1 MYPLHFTTFEGT
13 IIMEGKVVIVTGGSS
28 GIGKA
33 LAEEFGRHGA
43 KVLITGRKQ
52 DQLNLVTLEL
62 QKKGITISSLVA
74 DAGHEMDNKKM
85 VEEALRLYGKIDV
98 LINNAG
104 ISMRVLFED
113 LQLDVF
119 RQLMDTNFYGTVYA
133 TKYALPHILASKGSI
148 LGISSVNGR
157 RASPARTAYSASKF
171 AMEGF
176 LESLRTEV
184 MKRGVHVLCV
194 CPGFTASNI
203 RNAALTSDGTQ
214 QGESPRDEK
223 KMMSA
228 EEVARHVYRATVNR
242 KRDLILTT
250 QGKLAVV
257 LNKFFPAMMDK
268 IIYYVMAKEPNS
280 RFK

>member
-1 MYPLHFTTFEGT
+1 
-13 IIMEGKVVIVTGGSS
+13 MEGKVIIVTGGSS

-33 LAEEFGRHGA
+33 LAEEFGKHGG
-43 KVLITGRKQ
+43 KILITGRKQ
-52 DQLNLVTLEL
+52 DQLHRVTLEL
-62 QKKGITISSLVA
+62 QKKGITIASIVA
-74 DAGHEMDNKKM
+74 DAGREPDNKKM

-133 TKYALPHILASKGSI
+133 TKYALPHILESKGSI

-242 KRDLILTT
+242 KRDLILTV

-257 LNKFFPAMMDK
+257 LNKFFPGMMDK

>member
-1 MYPLHFTTFEGT
+1 MK
-13 IIMEGKVVIVTGGSS
+13 GKVVIVTGGSS

-33 LAEEFGRHGA
+33 LAEEFGKHGA
-43 KVLITGRKQ
+43 KILITGRKQ
-52 DQLNLVTLEL
+52 EQLSTVTKEL
-62 QKKGITISSLVA
+62 QDKGITISSIVA
-74 DAGHEMDNKKM
+74 NAGQEQDNKKM
-85 VEEALRLYGKIDV
+85 VDEAIRLYGKIDV

-176 LESLRTEV
+176 LEALRTEV

-214 QGESPRDEK
+214 QGESPRDEE

-228 EEVARHVYRATVNR
+228 EEVARHVYRATINR
-242 KRDLILTT
+242 KRDLILTV

>member
-1 MYPLHFTTFEGT
+1 MK
-13 IIMEGKVVIVTGGSS
+13 GKVVIVTGGSS

-33 LAEEFGRHGA
+33 LAEEFGSHGA
-43 KVLITGRKQ
+43 KILITGRKE
-52 DQLNLVTLEL
+52 DQLNHVNLEL
-62 QKKGITISSLVA
+62 QKKGITISAIVA
-74 DAGHEMDNKKM
+74 DAGLEADNKKM
-85 VEEALRLYGKIDV
+85 VEEAIRLYGKIDV

-113 LQLDVF
+113 LQLDIF

-176 LESLRTEV
+176 LEALRTEV

-228 EEVARHVYRATVNR
+228 EEVAQHVYRATVNR
-242 KRDLILTT
+242 KRDLVLTA

>member
-1 MYPLHFTTFEGT
+1 MKD
-13 IIMEGKVVIVTGGSS
+13 KVVIVTGGSS

-33 LAEEFGRHGA
+33 LAEEFGIHGS

-52 DQLNLVTLEL
+52 EQLNSVTKEL
-62 QKKGITISSLVA
+62 QDKGITISNIVA
-74 DAGHEMDNKKM
+74 DAGREEDNKKM
-85 VEEALRLYGKIDV
+85 VDEALRLYGRIDV

-113 LQLDVF
+113 IQMDVF

-133 TKYALPHILASKGSI
+133 TKYALPSILKSKGSI

-157 RASPARTAYSASKF
+157 RSSPARTAYSASKY

-176 LESLRTEV
+176 LEALRTEV

-203 RNAALTSDGTQ
+203 RNAALTSDGSA

-228 EEVARHVYRATVNR
+228 EEVARHVYRATVSR
-242 KRDLILTT
+242 KRDLILTL

-257 LNKFFPAMMDK
+257 LNKFFPGTMDK
-268 IIYYVMAKEPNS
+268 IVYYVMAKEPNS
-280 RFK
+280 RFR